1 MSRDQEVS
9 QEYEKLFAEFSN
21 KMEYVIKRIIIVLI
35 TLLVIIQ
42 ILLHIPG
49 IAPLLSPVFDMEGIP
64 LQPALRSEIKGNE
77 E

>member
-21 KMEYVIKRIIIVLI
+21 KMECVIKRVIISLI

-49 IAPLLSPVFDMEGIP
+49 IAPLFSPVLNMEGIP
-64 LQPALRSEIKGNE
+64 LHPALRSEIKGNE
-77 E
+77 D

>member
-9 QEYEKLFAEFSN
+9 KEYEKLFAEFSN
-21 KMEYVIKRIIIVLI
+21 KLECVIQRIIIGLV
-35 TLLVIIQ
+35 TLLVIMQ
-42 ILLHIPG
+42 ILLHLPG

-64 LQPALRSEIKGNE
+64 LRPALGSEIKGNE